1 MARRPRVEVPGALYH
16 VLARGNERRPIFR
29 DNADREQYLSR
40 LAHYRERFG
49 FALLAYCLMDNHVHL
64 AIEMGKVPVS
74 RIMLALQSSYT
85 QWFNRRH
92 DRVGHLFQGRYK
104 AFLVEKDRYFQAL
117 LRYIHRNPVD
127 AGVAAR
133 PDTYRWSSDRAYR
146 GTKAPDWLDA
156 DRGMSLLAGSRAGAV
171 ARYRELMGEPGETYD
186 EVQSVGQVVKGDEDF
201 ARRMLEK
208 SDDADIVRKSLRV
221 EAVARRVA
229 AELSLDLSYLRSPSR
244 RRDASQARAIVGHL
258 AKTFAGI
265 PYVRTAKYFHRD
277 GSTLTRDIRAF
288 ESALQQSSE
297 LRRRVSDLAARL

>member
-1 MARRPRVEVPGALYH
+1 MARRPRVEVTGALYH

-49 FALLAYCLMDNHVHL
+49 FELLAYCLMDNHVHL
-64 AIEMGKVPVS
+64 ALEMGKVPVS

-117 LRYIHRNPVD
+117 LRYIHRNPVE

-146 GTKAPDWLDA
+146 GGKAPEWLDV
-156 DRGMSLLAGSRAGAV
+156 DRGMSLLAGSRAAAV
-171 ARYRELMGEPGETYD
+171 ARYRQLMGESGEPYD
-186 EVQSVGQVVKGDEDF
+186 TVHSVGQIVKGNEVF

-208 SDDADIVRKSLRV
+208 SDDVELFRRSLRV

-229 AELSLDLSYLRSPSR
+229 AELELDLPYLRSPSR
-244 RRDASQARAIVGHL
+244 RRDASRARAIVGHL

-288 ESALQQSSE
+288 ESALQQSPE